1 MVYQAVIFDL
11 FGTLVDNYPRQET
24 HETLSEIAQMLHVPP
39 QQFISLWTVDTW
51 YLRATGVFPDLAANM
66 EYICQVLQRRAV
78 LPAQIEQA
86 CQLWLRSTVRTLLP
100 RENVLEI
107 LQRLR
112 LAGYKI
118 GVMTDCS
125 YETPFHW
132 PTSAFPSFVDATVFS
147 CLAGMKKPDPRMYD
161 LTCQRLAVQ
170 PERCIYIGDRCGHE
184 LTGAAA
190 AGMYPIQLQPDDE
203 AANSLRPDAEEWQ
216 GAKLSS
222 LEHLFSFI
230 EKRSSYYYRLAGH
243 AIRAPAGGG
252 VAARNGK

>member
-1 MVYQAVIFDL
+1 MLYQAVIFDL
-11 FGTLVDNYPRQET
+11 FGTLVDNYPQQET
-24 HETLSEIAQMLHVPP
+24 NETLSEIAQILHVSP
-39 QQFISLWTVDTW
+39 QQFISLWTVETW
-51 YLRATGVFPDLAANM
+51 YLRATGVFPDLEASM
-66 EYICQVLQRRAV
+66 EYICLLLQRRGV

-86 CQLWLRSTVRTLLP
+86 CQLWLHSTMRTLIP
-100 RENVLEI
+100 REKVLDI

-161 LTCQRLAVQ
+161 LTCQQLVVQ
-170 PERCIYIGDRCGHE
+170 PERCIYIGDGCGHE

-190 AGMYPIQLQPDDE
+190 VGMYPIHLHLGDE
-203 AANSLRPDAEEWQ
+203 SANSLRPDAEEWQ

-222 LEHLFSFI
+222 LEHVFSFI
-230 EKRSSYYYRLAGH
+230 ENRSSCYCRLAGH
-243 AIRAPAGGG
+243 SIRAPTGGG